1 MRNAQRL
8 VGVRRDSGDAVL
20 DLDFKDPLVRAYITD
35 PFVVQ
40 IPDFVHS
47 IDYLLSRN
55 FPGFGEMSVITP
67 IIVAFAIITLTSA
80 NRCAILI
87 DSLVDALWSG
97 PSCLSLRI

>member
-20 DLDFKDPLVRAYITD
+20 DLDFKDPLVHAYIAD

-55 FPGFGEMSVITP
+55 LPGFGVMSVITP
-67 IIVAFAIITLTSA
+67 IIVAFAIIILTIA
-80 NRCAILI
+80 NRCVILLNG
-87 DSLVDALWSG
+87 LVDALWSG